1 MTYANI
7 RPANMFDMLTD
18 IQHVLVFNLLEPF
31 PGSFTFGTWK
41 NKKISIFIV
50 LIHIY

>member
-31 PGSFTFGTWK
+31 SWILYIW
-41 NKKISIFIV
+41 N
-50 LIHIY
+50 LEE